1 MSAFSSRPSLTFPSK
16 RADSLTASTGA
27 RAAQVVTSASGRN
40 LRSAAFSPSAE
51 PRAVLDF
58 PDMASRW
65 QLLERPVEQEMIRA
79 ALTDDEQRGVVLI
92 GPAGVGKTTLARTV
106 TDTLPSAVRWA
117 ACTESSQA
125 IPLGAFMQWVGS
137 SSARDPIALLTA
149 ACENILAG
157 AEPVVGVDDA
167 HLLDQLSAT
176 LLHHIAVERAGRIVA
191 TVRSGEA
198 VPDAVTSL
206 WKDGYLRRFDLQ
218 PLSKDQSI
226 VLVETVLGGTLEG
239 LSADVMW
246 TASGGNPLF
255 LRHMVEGAVEARTLT
270 EVDGVWQLRGPTA
283 VSSGLAELLENR
295 LDHAGAEALGA
306 LKFLAFCEPLDL
318 DALVELAGEDAVDAA
333 ELQGLIRIVRDGP
346 ALNARITH
354 PLYGDVVR
362 RRTGT
367 ASARKLRGHIVSV
380 LAARDIDSAADR
392 IRLAQLSIDSDQVAD
407 NALLVTAAKDAV
419 FLANLPLGERLAR
432 TAFEHGDGLRA
443 GELLSRAVLWQ
454 GRPGE
459 ADAILAQF
467 NPDDLDELQLVL
479 WGIPRLS
486 TLFWSMGEV
495 AEAHNIL
502 SLMRQRVTHPA
513 LRLIVEA
520 TGAAMAVHQN
530 KIEDGIAAAEVVL
543 ADPAAPKQAVDFA
556 AFAAGLAM
564 PVAGRGAEFEPIA
577 ARCRAEQKPTDGMI
591 RWMIRYGDILA
602 LTYTGRLDLAD
613 QRVADYSRFSSE
625 GQFVGWAIAKIMAG
639 LVATYRGKF
648 HQAIAAFEQALAAL
662 NAENSLPWRLPGRL
676 LLARAYAA
684 LGRTAE
690 AERVLADA
698 NEHAGPHLD
707 LHEPMA
713 MIAKAW
719 LAASRGAERTGVDL
733 ARAAADIAHR
743 AGQYAA
749 EAEALHHAARFGD
762 RTVAARLGTLAK
774 RVNGTVAGLYARHA
788 AAVAGSDPRALD
800 AVSTDFENAGLLLS
814 AADAAAQAVVLY
826 ERSGLNRHTTE
837 AAARALR
844 LARLCG
850 GATTPAIRAAAQ
862 PLPISSR
869 EREIAALI
877 AEGRSNRE
885 IADKLTVSVRTVE
898 GHIYRAC
905 TKLDVSDREEL
916 AAIVARNNTT

>member
-1 MSAFSSRPSLTFPSK
+1 MSQLSPTCP
-16 RADSLTASTGA
+16 DSGAGQLPAST
-27 RAAQVVTSASGRN
+27 RAHAAEAVSSGRSVN
-40 LRSAAFSPSAE
+40 LRSAASSLGDGAD
-51 PRAVLDF
+51 AALDF
-58 PDMASRW
+58 AFMSSQW
-65 QLLERPVEQEMIRA
+65 QLLERPREQATIRC
-79 ALTDDEQRGVVLI
+79 ALTGDGQRGVVLI

-106 TDTLPSAVRWA
+106 AATLPSAVHWA
-117 ACTESSQA
+117 ACTESSQT
-125 IPLGAFMQWVGS
+125 IPLGAFLQWVGS
-137 SSARDPIALLTA
+137 SGARDPIALLA
-149 ACENILAG
+149 AARENLLAG

-176 LLHHIAVERAGRIVA
+176 LLHHIAAERAGRIVA

-206 WKDGYLRRFDLQ
+206 WKDGYLQRFDLE

-226 VLVETVLGGTLEG
+226 ALVESVLGGTLEG

-295 LDHAGAEALGA
+295 LDRAGADALGA
-306 LKFLAFCEPLDL
+306 LKYLALCEPLDL

-333 ELQGLIRIVRDGP
+333 ELQGLVRIVRDGP
-346 ALNARITH
+346 VLNARISH

-362 RRTGT
+362 KRTGT
-367 ASARKLRGHIVSV
+367 ASARRLRGRLVSV
-380 LAARDIDSAADR
+380 LSGREITSAADR
-392 IRLAQLSIDSDQVAD
+392 IRLAQLSVDSDQVAD
-407 NALLVTAAKDAV
+407 NGLLVAAARDAV

-432 TAFEHGDGLRA
+432 SAVEHGDGLRA
-443 GELLSRAVLWQ
+443 AELLSRAVLWQ
-454 GRPGE
+454 GRPAE

-467 NPDDLDELQLVL
+467 EPDGLDELQLVR
-479 WGIPRLS
+479 WGIPRVS

-495 AEAHNIL
+495 AHAQDIL
-502 SLMRQRVTHPA
+502 AVMRQRVTHPA
-513 LRLIVEA
+513 LRLVVEA

-530 KIEDGIAAAEVVL
+530 KIEEGIAAAEAVL
-543 ADPAAPKQAVDFA
+543 ADPTAPKQAVDFA

-564 PVAGRGAEFEPIA
+564 PVAGRGANFEPIA

-602 LTYTGRLDLAD
+602 LAHTGRLDLAD
-613 QRVADYSRFSSE
+613 QRVADYSRFSSQ

-639 LVATYRGKF
+639 VVAVYRGDF
-648 HQAIAAFEQALAAL
+648 PSAIASFEQSLAAL
-662 NAENSLPWRLPGRL
+662 NAENSLPWRLPCRL

-698 NEHAGPHLD
+698 NEHAGPHLA

-713 MIAKAW
+713 MIAKSW
-719 LAASRGAERTGVDL
+719 LAAARGGERTGVDL
-733 ARAAADIAHR
+733 ARAAADTAHR
-743 AGQYAA
+743 AGQYAI

-762 RTVAARLGTLAK
+762 RTVAARLGALAK
-774 RVNGTVAGLYARHA
+774 QVDGTPAPLYARHA
-788 AAVAGSDPRALD
+788 AALAGSDPRALD
-800 AVSTDFENAGLLLS
+800 TVSIDFENAGLLLS

-826 ERSGLNRHTTE
+826 DRAGHNRHTTE
-837 AAARALR
+837 IAARALR
-844 LARLCG
+844 LAGVCG
-850 GATTPAIRAAAQ
+850 GATTPAIRAAAR

-877 AEGRSNRE
+877 AEGLSNRE

-905 TKLDVSDREEL
+905 IKLDVSDRDEL
-916 AAIVARNNTT
+916 AAIVACNKIG

>member
-1 MSAFSSRPSLTFPSK
+1 MSAFSSRPPLTFPSK
-16 RADSLTASTGA
+16 RADSLTASTRA
-27 RAAQVVTSASGRN
+27 RAAQAVTSASSRN
-40 LRSAAFSPSAE
+40 LRSAAFSPSAG
-51 PRAVLDF
+51 PRAALDF

-65 QLLERPVEQEMIRA
+65 QLLERPVEQETIRA

-149 ACENILAG
+149 ARENILAG

-176 LLHHIAVERAGRIVA
+176 LLHHIAVERAGHIVV

-218 PLSKDQSI
+218 PLSKEQSI
-226 VLVETVLGGTLEG
+226 ALVETVLGGTLEG

-318 DALVELAGEDAVDAA
+318 DGLVELAGEDAVDAA

-407 NALLVTAAKDAV
+407 NGLLVTAAKDAV

-530 KIEDGIAAAEVVL
+530 KIEDGIAAAEAVL

-602 LTYTGRLDLAD
+602 LTHTGRLDLAD

-762 RTVAARLGTLAK
+762 RTVAARLGALAK
-774 RVNGTVAGLYARHA
+774 RVDGTVAGLYARHA

-905 TKLDVSDREEL
+905 MKLNVSDREEL

>member
-1 MSAFSSRPSLTFPSK
+1 MSAFSSRPPLTFPSK
-16 RADSLTASTGA
+16 RADSLTASTRA
-27 RAAQVVTSASGRN
+27 RAAQAVTSASSRN

-65 QLLERPVEQEMIRA
+65 QLLERPVEQETIRA

-149 ACENILAG
+149 ARENILAG

-176 LLHHIAVERAGRIVA
+176 LLHHIAVERAGHIVV

-218 PLSKDQSI
+218 PLSKEQSI
-226 VLVETVLGGTLEG
+226 ALVETVLGGTLEG

-318 DALVELAGEDAVDAA
+318 DALVELAGEDAVDSA

-407 NALLVTAAKDAV
+407 NGLLVTAAKDAV

-432 TAFEHGDGLRA
+432 NAFEHGDGLRA

-602 LTYTGRLDLAD
+602 LTHTGRLDLAD

-676 LLARAYAA
+676 LLARAYAG

-719 LAASRGAERTGVDL
+719 LAASRGAARTGVDL

-762 RTVAARLGTLAK
+762 RTVAARLGALAK
-774 RVNGTVAGLYARHA
+774 RVDGTVPGLYARHA

-905 TKLDVSDREEL
+905 MKLNVSDREEL